1 MYCGKAS
8 ESLIRLTTSIFGKP
22 PQQPFF
28 NWQSG
33 KPFELGTFK
42 ITPFLTDHSAFDAH
56 MLLIEVAG
64 KRIMY
69 SGDFRRSEEHTSE
82 LQSLMRI
89 SYAVSCLK
97 KTNISLHYLHKDASL
112 ETTTTSNDQ
121 I

>member
-1 MYCGKAS
+1 MRISDWSSDVCSSDLS

-69 SGDFRRSEEHTSE
+69 SGAFRLHGRKSE
-82 LQSLMRI
+82 LAKRLMEHLPTKIDALIMEGKNQGRD
-89 SYAVSCLK
+89 
-97 KTNISLHYLHKDASL
+97 KDR
-112 ETTTTSNDQ
+112 
-121 I
+121 